1 MSSKQ
6 PEKFLKVNI
15 DLKELDSTYET
26 QASTVISKFSYTSCN
41 NVLDFS
47 NEDNYIEA
55 LDDAMKEMY
64 LDDEVSLYENETSSL
79 NNFVCNSPSRGCI
92 NNKSL
97 LDQISEFSLD

>member
-1 MSSKQ
+1 MSSQ
-6 PEKFLKVNI
+6 QVEKIFKVNS

-26 QASTVISKFSYTSCN
+26 QASTAISKLSFSSSN
-41 NVLDFS
+41 GALDFS

-55 LDDAMKEMY
+55 LDAAMKEMY
-64 LDDEVSLYENETSSL
+64 LDDEVTLYDNETSPL

>member
-1 MSSKQ
+1 MSSQQ

-55 LDDAMKEMY
+55 LDDAMKE
-64 LDDEVSLYENETSSL
+64 LFKISDKTLETFTNEYKRKQMIAEATGNL
-79 NNFVCNSPSRGCI
+79 E
-92 NNKSL
+92 
-97 LDQISEFSLD
+97 DSLDTNSIV